1 MAFLLHACTLFYFF
15 SKIGIRFLGLNYFM
29 RKICYSILPI
39 AVVLFS
45 VIALCN
51 KALAWSNSKYYYK
64 KAIVKST
71 VLPVTYYVQPLIGS
85 DTNSGTSI
93 HSPFK
98 TLAKI
103 GLLKLHAGDKVV
115 LAAGVTY
122 EGCIKLIGLKGTL
135 EQPITVT
142 SINWSNGNLKNGANI
157 NFKGLANGILIQD
170 CSYVNVSNIN
180 LTANGYGATNEISD
194 MRCGLLIN
202 SVNETLITHI
212 KLSNLLISDVYYE
225 NKGFVRDKDEVKS
238 ANGTQK
244 YGWGIRII
252 SKQQS
257 NVIENVDIDNCD
269 IFNVSHTG
277 IKLTGNKKNIKLVNI
292 VNNTVNHTG
301 GPGIQMS
308 EVQFIYVANNIVDHS
323 GSNTDSRKWGRGSG
337 LWTWGASDV
346 LIEKNQFLNANGPG
360 DSNGAHID
368 YNCNNIIIQYN
379 FSANNAGGF
388 CEVLGNNYNSVYRYN
403 ISVNDGYRVK
413 GKNGAFQEGKILW
426 LSGYQGNNQPRKGP
440 FNTYIYN
447 NTIYVDATLQ
457 PKLAFTNTCSGVLI
471 ANNIFYSSNPF
482 QLVLGD
488 QNKADLSGNNA
499 IANMCI
505 ANNLF
510 LKVKS
515 LPVELEIYERNTLVG
530 NPAFKNGGGLNIKDY
545 IPQSTTLIKGKGLVV
560 AAINASTSSDRFTLQ
575 LAKDILGKP
584 IASVPS
590 IGAIEINN

>member
-1 MAFLLHACTLFYFF
+1 MLNNNSLLAYLFIGLLSFTAYSTNAFVGNTNESIGSKKRKNTFVLPTTYYVHPFIGNDSNTGTSTKKPFKSLEKIEQLTLNAGD
-15 SKIGIRFLGLNYFM
+15 KI
-29 RKICYSILPI
+29 ILDANVSYEGSLRLIGQNGNTEQPI
-39 AVVLFS
+39 IITSLDWG
-45 VIALCN
+45 N
-51 KALAWSNSKYYYK
+51 
-64 KAIVKST
+64 VKST
-71 VLPVTYYVQPLIGS
+71 KRAI
-85 DTNSGTSI
+85 
-93 HSPFK
+93 
-98 TLAKI
+98 
-103 GLLKLHAGDKVV
+103 
-115 LAAGVTY
+115 
-122 EGCIKLIGLKGTL
+122 
-135 EQPITVT
+135 
-142 SINWSNGNLKNGANI
+142 I
-157 NFKGLANGILIQD
+157 NFKSRANGILIQD
-170 CSYVNVSNIN
+170 CSYINIAN
-180 LTANGYGATNEISD
+180 ISLTANGFSNSNEASD
-194 MRCGLLIN
+194 MRCGVLIN
-202 SVNETLITHI
+202 SVNKALITHI
-212 KLSNLLISDVYYE
+212 TLSNLLINDVYYE
-225 NKGFVRDKDEVKS
+225 NEGFVRDKDEVKS
-238 ANGTQK
+238 PNGTQK
-244 YGWGIRII
+244 YGWGIRLI
-252 SKQQS
+252 SKQQT
-257 NVIENVDIDNCD
+257 NVIENVNIDNCD

-277 IKLTGNKKNIKLVNI
+277 IKLTGNKKNIKLINI
-292 VNNTVNHTG
+292 INNTVNHTG

-360 DSNGAHID
+360 DSNGSHID

-403 ISVNDGYRVK
+403 ISVNDGYRIK

-426 LSGYQGNNQPRKGP
+426 LSGYQGNNQPRSGP

-457 PKLAFTNTCSGVLI
+457 PKLAFTNTCNGVLI

-530 NPAFKNGGGLNIKDY
+530 NPAFKNGGGSNIKDY
-545 IPQSTTLIKGKGLVV
+545 IPQSTTLIKGKGVVV
-560 AAINASTSSDRFTLQ
+560 AAINTSTLSDTFTLQ

-590 IGAIEINN
+590 IGAIEISN